1 MCKAFLFRLVRRAIY
16 LILLRRPEHNQLS
29 GFKSLFKQTF
39 IYGLATV
46 LPRMLSFLL
55 VPLYTSEAVLAN
67 PAEYGKISV
76 IFSYFVLFNVIL
88 AYGMETAFFRFF
100 NKEEDK
106 DKVVSTS
113 SLSLIISSFGFFVLA
128 LIFQNQIASIIDID
142 VKYINLVIWILLL
155 DALVIIPFAWLRANE
170 KPMRYAII
178 KILNVIINIGLN
190 LFFLLALKDLA
201 KGGGLFESIYKPNF
215 EISYIFIANLVAS
228 AVTLLVMLSFYVKI
242 NYIFDKRLWKL
253 MMRYA
258 MPILIAGVA
267 FSINETFDRILL
279 KELLPPNVAESE
291 IGMYSA
297 CYKLALFMTL
307 FATAYRLGIEPYFFS
322 HAKTNNPQKNYAHI
336 LEFFVAF
343 GSIILLA
350 VVVFA
355 DAIKPFIIRSEA
367 YWEAMWIL
375 PIILLANFYL
385 GIYHNLSV
393 WYKITDR
400 TKFGAY
406 ISVVGALVTLIIN
419 FMFIETYSYKAS
431 AVATLVAY
439 ASMMLLSFYFGRKY
453 YPIPYNLKKIG
464 LYIFLSAGLSM
475 LFFYQY
481 RENYVIGIAMLI
493 VFLGLVVMLEKNQL
507 KQFLKK

>member
-1 MCKAFLFRLVRRAIY
+1 
-16 LILLRRPEHNQLS
+16 
-29 GFKSLFKQTF
+29 
-39 IYGLATV
+39 
-46 LPRMLSFLL
+46 MLSFLL
-55 VPLYTSEAVLAN
+55 VPLYTSQAVLAN

-76 IFSYFVLFNVIL
+76 IFSYFIILNVVLS
-88 AYGMETAFFRFF
+88 YGMETAFFRFF
-100 NKEEDK
+100 NKSDDK
-106 DKVVSTS
+106 EKVIGTSTISLIVS
-113 SLSLIISSFGFFVLA
+113 SLGFFFLA
-128 LIFQNQIASIIDID
+128 LIFQNQIASFIDID

-155 DALVIIPFAWLRANE
+155 DALVIIPFVWLRANE
-170 KPMRYAII
+170 KPMRFAII
-178 KILNVIINIGLN
+178 KIFNVIINIGLN

-201 KGGGLFESIYKPNF
+201 DNGDFFETIYKPNF

-228 AVTLLVMLSFYVKI
+228 AVTLLVLLPFYTKLR
-242 NYIFDKRLWKL
+242 YKFDKTLWKQ

-258 MPILIAGVA
+258 VPVLIAGIA

-279 KELLPPNVAESE
+279 KELLPADVADNE

-322 HAKTNNPQKNYAHI
+322 HAKTKNPQKNYANI

-355 DAIKPFIIRSEA
+355 DVLKPFIIRSEA
-367 YWEAMWIL
+367 YWEAMWIV
-375 PIILLANFYL
+375 PIILLANFCL

-406 ISVVGALVTLIIN
+406 ISVVGALVTLVIN
-419 FMFIETYSYKAS
+419 FMFIETYSYRAS
-431 AVATLVAY
+431 AVATLIAY
-439 ASMMLLSFYFGRKY
+439 AVMMLLSYYFGRKY

-464 LYIFLSAGLSM
+464 LYLFVSIGLSS
-475 LFFYQY
+475 LSFYKY
-481 RENYVIGIAMLI
+481 RGEYVIGIAMLI
-493 VFLGLVVMLEKNQL
+493 VFLGIVIMLEKNQL
-507 KQFLKK
+507 KQALKR

>member
-1 MCKAFLFRLVRRAIY
+1 
-16 LILLRRPEHNQLS
+16 
-29 GFKSLFKQTF
+29 
-39 IYGLATV
+39 
-46 LPRMLSFLL
+46 MLSFLL
-55 VPLYTSEAVLAN
+55 VPLYTTEAVLAN
-67 PAEYGKISV
+67 PAEYGTVSV

-100 NKEEDK
+100 NKEDDK
-106 DKVVSTS
+106 SKVISTAAI
-113 SLSLIISSFGFFVLA
+113 SLIMSSVGFFVLA
-128 LIFQNQIASIIDID
+128 LIFKNQIANAINID
-142 VKYINLVIWILLL
+142 VKYIHLVIWILLL

-170 KPMRYAII
+170 KPMRYAVI
-178 KILNVIINIGLN
+178 KILNVIVNIGLN

-201 KGGGLFESIYKPNF
+201 EPGSLFERIYTPNF

-228 AVTLLVMLSFYVKI
+228 AVTLLAMLSFYTKI
-242 NYIFDKRLWKL
+242 RFKFDKALWKQ
-253 MMRYA
+253 MFRYA
-258 MPILIAGVA
+258 FPVLIAGVA

-279 KELLPPNVAESE
+279 KELLPADRAETD

-322 HAKTNNPQKNYAHI
+322 HAKTKNPQKNYANI

-343 GSIILLA
+343 GSVILLT
-350 VVVFA
+350 VVVFV
-355 DAIKPFIIRSEA
+355 DLIKPIIIRSEA
-367 YWEAMWIL
+367 YWKAMWIV
-375 PIILLANFYL
+375 PIILLANFCL

-406 ISVVGALVTLIIN
+406 ISVVGAIITLVIN
-419 FMFIETYSYKAS
+419 FVFIKDYSYKAS

-439 ASMMLLSFYFGRKY
+439 ASMMCLSYYFGRKY

-464 LYIFLSAGLSM
+464 IYLLVSISFSILSFYKYRGVYMAG
-475 LFFYQY
+475 
-481 RENYVIGIAMLI
+481 IGMLI
-493 VFLGLVVMLEKNQL
+493 VFLGLVILLEKNQL
-507 KQFLKK
+507 RKVFKRE